1 MRILGIDY
9 GQKRIG
15 LAMSDPL
22 KITSQPMPFLPND
35 KNMWANLK
43 KFIEE
48 NQITEIVIGLPITMK
63 GTASEMTDEAEKF
76 SQKLQSQVSAKVVLQ
91 DERLSTMES
100 EKFLIAANVS
110 REKRKTVRD
119 SMAACLILQDYLE
132 RRQS

>member
-15 LAMSDPL
+15 MAMSDPL

-48 NQITEIVIGLPITMK
+48 NEISEIVIGLPITMK
-63 GTASEMTDEAEKF
+63 GTDSEMTVEVEKF
-76 SQKLQSQVSAKVVLQ
+76 SKELESIVSMPIILQ

-110 REKRKTVRD
+110 RDKRKLVRD
-119 SMAACLILQDYLE
+119 SMAACIILQDYLE
-132 RRQS
+132 RRQ

>member
-15 LAMSDPL
+15 MAMSDPL

-48 NQITEIVIGLPITMK
+48 NEISEIVIGLPITMK
-63 GTASEMTDEAEKF
+63 GTDSEMTVEVEKF
-76 SQKLQSQVSAKVVLQ
+76 SKELESIVSMPIILQ

-100 EKFLIAANVS
+100 EKFLISANVS
-110 REKRKTVRD
+110 RDKRKLVRD
-119 SMAACLILQDYLE
+119 SMAACIILQDYLE
-132 RRQS
+132 RRQ

>member
-35 KNMWANLK
+35 KNMWVNLK

-48 NQITEIVIGLPITMK
+48 NEISEIVIGLPITMK
-63 GTASEMTDEAEKF
+63 GTDSEMTVEVEKF
-76 SQKLQSQVSAKVVLQ
+76 SKELESIVSIPIILQ

-110 REKRKTVRD
+110 RDKRKLVRD
-119 SMAACLILQDYLE
+119 SIAASLILQSYLE
-132 RRQS
+132 RRQ

>member
-1 MRILGIDY
+1 
-9 GQKRIG
+9 
-15 LAMSDPL
+15 MSDPL

-48 NQITEIVIGLPITMK
+48 NEISEIVIGLPITMK
-63 GTASEMTDEAEKF
+63 GTDSEMTVEVEKF
-76 SQKLQSQVSAKVVLQ
+76 SKELESIVSMPIILQ

-110 REKRKTVRD
+110 RDKRKLVRD
-119 SMAACLILQDYLE
+119 SMAACIILQDYLE
-132 RRQS
+132 RRQ

>member
-22 KITSQPMPFLPND
+22 KITSQPMPFLAND

-43 KFIEE
+43 KFIQDNE
-48 NQITEIVIGLPITMK
+48 ISEIVIGLPITMK
-63 GTASEMTDEAEKF
+63 GTNSEMTVEVEKF
-76 SQKLQSQVSAKVVLQ
+76 SKELESIVSIPIILQ

-100 EKFLIAANVS
+100 EKFLISANVS
-110 REKRKTVRD
+110 REKRKLVRD
-119 SMAACLILQDYLE
+119 SMAACIILQDFLE
-132 RRQS
+132 RRQ

>member
-1 MRILGIDY
+1 VRILGIDY

-15 LAMSDPL
+15 MAMSDPL

-48 NQITEIVIGLPITMK
+48 NEISEIVIGLPITMK
-63 GTASEMTDEAEKF
+63 GTDSEMTVEVEKF
-76 SQKLQSQVSAKVVLQ
+76 SKELESIVSMPIILQ

-100 EKFLIAANVS
+100 EKFLISANVS
-110 REKRKTVRD
+110 RDKRKLVRD
-119 SMAACLILQDYLE
+119 SMAACIILQDYLE
-132 RRQS
+132 RRQ